1 MGMLDLA
8 RGISTEPHNRFTVI
22 IGKPGSGKTTLAGTY
37 PKPILYVSIDT
48 DGGGEVL
55 KGYSDDEIKVLEL
68 KSEPFG
74 TPGASHLQTKLM
86 MLLKELEGPHPY
98 KTVVLDAYSS
108 VEEDVVRF
116 LEKAKG
122 SQLNQQEWG
131 RVGKLM
137 LDVRDKL
144 ISLSRGDV
152 EYVAISHIK
161 ERKGT
166 DTATSEEYIQLVP
179 KMTYNNGN
187 LLLERAS
194 NVMYCTRRTILNDDG
209 SRKVAF
215 LTYLGAH
222 PNMDTKL
229 RTKGKM
235 ADTGIYVEGLTYDK
249 IEELKDNKT
258 DIKEVAK
265 LNVIETSQNPFSDE
279 SDEKENEEN
288 W

>member
-194 NVMYCTRRTILNDDG
+194 NVMYCARRTILNDDG

>member
-1 MGMLDLA
+1 MGMLDLVK
-8 RGISTEPHNRFTVI
+8 GISSEPHNRFTVI

-55 KGYSDDEIKVLEL
+55 KSYSDDEIKVLEL
-68 KSEPFG
+68 KSESFG

-86 MLLKELEGPHPY
+86 SLLNELSEPHPY
-98 KTVVLDAYSS
+98 KTVILDAYSS

-122 SQLNQQEWG
+122 KQLNQDEWG

-137 LDVRDKL
+137 LDVRNKL
-144 ISLSRGDV
+144 IELSRGDV

-161 ERKGT
+161 DKKST
-166 DTATSEEYIQLVP
+166 DNTTGEEYIQIVP

-194 NVMYCTRRTILNDDG
+194 NVMYCSRKTIVNDDNTRR
-209 SRKVAF
+209 VAF

-249 IEELKDNKT
+249 IEELKNNKT
-258 DIKEVAK
+258 EIKDIAK
-265 LNVIETSQNPFSDE
+265 LNVVESSQNPFSDDDE
-279 SDEKENEEN
+279 EKENKEI

>member
-55 KGYSDDEIKVLEL
+55 KSYSDDEIKVLEL

-86 MLLKELEGPHPY
+86 MLLKELEEPHPY

-194 NVMYCTRRTILNDDG
+194 NVMYCARRTILNDDG

>member
-1 MGMLDLA
+1 MGMLDLVK
-8 RGISTEPHNRFTVI
+8 GISSEPHNRFTVI
-22 IGKPGSGKTTLAGTY
+22 MGKPGSGKTTLAGTY
-37 PKPILYVSIDT
+37 PKPLLYVSIDT

-55 KGYSDDEIKVLEL
+55 KGYSDEEIKVLEL
-68 KSEPFG
+68 KSEAYG
-74 TPGASHLQTKLM
+74 TPGAKHLQTKLM
-86 MLLKELEGPHPY
+86 ALLEELSQPHPY
-98 KTVVLDAYSS
+98 RTVVLDAYSS

-122 SQLNQQEWG
+122 KQLNQEEWG

-137 LDVRDKL
+137 LDVRNKL
-144 ISLSRGDV
+144 IELSRGDV

-161 ERKGT
+161 DKKTT
-166 DTATSEEYIQLVP
+166 DNTTGEEYTQLVP

-194 NVMYCTRRTILNDDG
+194 NVMYSARKTIVEEDG
-209 SRKVAF
+209 SRRVAF

-249 IEELKDNKT
+249 IEEIKNNKQPIDT
-258 DIKEVAK
+258 MEK
-265 LNVIETSQNPFSDE
+265 LNVVESQTNPFSDE
-279 SDEKENEEN
+279 TETKGTDDE